1 MCLPRISVTFSDLI
15 LFGSDIQSSLE
26 PRKFLGKFLIL
37 VLGPTTYQATSGF
50 GFEVEAEIFLRVV
63 VRVGE
68 VGTRTPATGRRFGVR
83 RHRVHR
89 AHRYFELSDFQK
101 RKESFSENFFKFKF
115 VSLFHFMSA
124 FDVSRCFVSKLSK
137 SRRSRVGCIGQRPLT
152 PVSGIHQKRLIG
164 NNNNNNKSSNKK
176 WESVMNYR
184 RCPKRV
190 KM

>member
-1 MCLPRISVTFSDLI
+1 MCLPPISVTFSDLI

-37 VLGPTTYQATSGF
+37 VLGPTTFQATSGF
-50 GFEVEAEIFLRVV
+50 GFEVEAEVLLRVV

-89 AHRYFELSDFQK
+89 AHRYFELWDFQK
-101 RKESFSENFFKFKF
+101 RKENFSENFFEFKF

-137 SRRSRVGCIGQRPLT
+137 SRRSRRLHRSETTNTRQWDSSKAFDRQQQQKQQQKMG
-152 PVSGIHQKRLIG
+152 VSDELQTLSKTSKNVR
-164 NNNNNNKSSNKK
+164 K
-176 WESVMNYR
+176 
-184 RCPKRV
+184 
-190 KM
+190 